1 MALSLTE
8 ELELVEAAVRRT
20 LEAQSS
26 TSPDGRQ
33 RVNPNLAE
41 LYRQRADLVLRIGFV
56 TNGRVRVLEAI
67 D

>member
-1 MALSLTE
+1 MALNIAE
-8 ELELVEAAVRRT
+8 ELELIEATIRRT

-41 LYRQRADLVLRIGFV
+41 LYRQRADLKLRIDFE
-56 TNGRVRVLEAI
+56 TNGRVRALEVP
-67 D
+67 